1 MRNLLIIVC
10 SFLAAISC
18 KNGNETIH
26 PTENFKEHLNSR
38 ENTVNFLKQ
47 VEAESVHTDSIEH
60 SISLGELIDP
70 QKEDY
75 MLDIENV
82 VVDNFGRIYASSP
95 SLSTIKVFNRNGDF
109 TLSLGRAG
117 RGPGEFTNLSKIAIN
132 SETNLLAALDR
143 NEIEIF
149 KISPDTIEYET
160 TVATGIS
167 NSTDICFSKDYLFTN
182 GFKVTESDSIST
194 GNAYNS
200 LTVSKP
206 IHKFSIENFGYLDS
220 FGQRY
225 ETSTG
230 FAIFEGQLSKTL
242 ISCNDSTVVGIFEN
256 FPLISGYDV
265 DTNELLWESSILNM
279 PMTEFKESFRSEP
292 VMGVLPSYGEKYFYR
307 DIINTDNNNSLLM
320 IGNRYPS
327 NFSSD
332 EELDFM
338 NNDFYLHPI
347 VIDNMNGELKLL
359 ERTRSVTYFRNSDI
373 YIYSKPMTELGHGQ
387 QLHVVNN

>member
-10 SFLAAISC
+10 SFLVAISC

-26 PTENFKEHLNSR
+26 PTENFKQHLNSR
-38 ENTVNFLKQ
+38 ETTVNFLKQ
-47 VEAESVHTDSIEH
+47 AEAGSVYTDSITH
-60 SISLGELIDP
+60 SISLGELADP

-82 VVDNFGRIYASSP
+82 AVDNFGRIYASNP
-95 SLSTIKVFNRNGDF
+95 SLSSIKVFSRKGDF
-109 TLSLGRAG
+109 LLSLGRGG
-117 RGPGEFTNLSKIAIN
+117 RGPGEFTNLSKIAID
-132 SETNLLAALDR
+132 SETNRLAALDR
-143 NEIEIF
+143 YEIEIF

-160 TVATGIS
+160 TVSTEIS
-167 NSTDICFSKDYLFTN
+167 NSTDICFSKNFLFTN
-182 GFKVTESDSIST
+182 GFKVTERDSINA
-194 GNAYNS
+194 GNVYNLLS
-200 LTVSKP
+200 VSRP
-206 IHKFSIENFGYLDS
+206 IHKFSIENYEYLDS

-225 ETSTG
+225 ETTTG

-265 DTNELLWESSILNM
+265 DTNELLWESSILNL
-279 PMTEFKESFRSEP
+279 PMAEFEESFRSEP
-292 VMGVLPSYGEKYFYR
+292 IMGVLPSYGEKYFYR

-320 IGNRYPS
+320 VGNRYPS
-327 NFSSD
+327 NFSPD

-338 NNDFYLHPI
+338 NNDFFLHPI

-359 ERTRSVTYFRNSDI
+359 DRTRSLTYFKNSDV
-373 YIYSKPMTELGHGQ
+373 YIFSKPMADLSHGQ
-387 QLHVVNN
+387 LLHVVFN